1 MISTDQEKEEILAL
15 GSSCWTPHVRM
26 LVRARGTPLVSGPS
40 GYRPGTQDP
49 SRLHVCL
56 LHACMHAL
64 TLLTTV
70 KVPHRRDQ
78 TPEEV
83 FTGIPGG
90 IPTEILG
97 GTLTLMKRANA
108 CEEC

>member
-1 MISTDQEKEEILAL
+1 M
-15 GSSCWTPHVRM
+15 P
-26 LVRARGTPLVSGPS
+26 VRARGTSLVSGPS

-64 TLLTTV
+64 TLFTTV
-70 KVPHRRDQ
+70 EVLHRRDQ
-78 TPEEV
+78 TPEGI
-83 FTGIPGG
+83 FAGIPCG
-90 IPTEILG
+90 IPAEILG
-97 GTLTLMKRANA
+97 RTLTLMKRANA